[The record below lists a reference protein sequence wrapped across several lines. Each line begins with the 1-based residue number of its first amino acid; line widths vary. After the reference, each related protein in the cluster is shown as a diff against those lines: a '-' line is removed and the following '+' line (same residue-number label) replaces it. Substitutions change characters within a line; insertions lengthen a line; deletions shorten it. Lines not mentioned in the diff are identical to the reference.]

1 MEERTMFEWADYLKD
16 LRDEKAELEARLKAT
31 NAQIAEAEANL

>member
-1 MEERTMFEWADYLKD
+1 MEERTMFEWADYLKA

-31 NAQIAEAEANL
+31 NAQIA